1 MRKERNVI
9 RFFIVLAFLL
19 NVSRLPAQQKI
30 NGKYSMVDGT
40 GYFWTD
46 YTFDINST
54 FTFEEGGDLGT
65 ESYGQDHY
73 TIKNDSLF
81 LNYDLTEL
89 KEESYFKA
97 KKYYNFKDSI
107 QIKLNIYNYN
117 HEPLYN
123 MQVYAFPKRKSTES
137 DKNGLA
143 VLKFKKEKRKDK
155 LEIHIDGEFLAK
167 QIIYLDFD
175 INYNIDVFMNESVIQ
190 GFGHPEAIKNQIDR
204 FKIIEISEKH
214 IRLENNNKEIKLIKM
229 LQ

>member
-1 MRKERNVI
+1 
-9 RFFIVLAFLL
+9 
-19 NVSRLPAQQKI
+19 
-30 NGKYSMVDGT
+30 
-40 GYFWTD
+40 
-46 YTFDINST
+46 
-54 FTFEEGGDLGT
+54 
-65 ESYGQDHY
+65 
-73 TIKNDSLF
+73 
-81 LNYDLTEL
+81 
-89 KEESYFKA
+89 
-97 KKYYNFKDSI
+97 
-107 QIKLNIYNYN
+107 
-117 HEPLYN
+117 

-204 FKIIEISEKH
+204 FKIIEISEKY

>member
-1 MRKERNVI
+1 M
-9 RFFIVLAFLL
+9 
-19 NVSRLPAQQKI
+19 
-30 NGKYSMVDGT
+30 
-40 GYFWTD
+40 
-46 YTFDINST
+46 
-54 FTFEEGGDLGT
+54 
-65 ESYGQDHY
+65 
-73 TIKNDSLF
+73 
-81 LNYDLTEL
+81 EL

-204 FKIIEISEKH
+204 FKIIEISEKY